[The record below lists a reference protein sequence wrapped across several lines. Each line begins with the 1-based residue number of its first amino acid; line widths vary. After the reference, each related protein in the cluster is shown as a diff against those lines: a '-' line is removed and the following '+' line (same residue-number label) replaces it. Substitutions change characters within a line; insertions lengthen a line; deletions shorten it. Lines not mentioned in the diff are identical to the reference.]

1 MIRAVIFDMDGLMYD
16 TEPLVEKCWR
26 LAARHSRLTMTP
38 QTLSALRSRNSADRE
53 NYLKSIFGD
62 RIDYKRLERVMY
74 KELHTILGDKG
85 LPLKPGLWELLV
97 YLKHNGYRMAV
108 QTTNTSDAARWYLD
122 SSGCTEFFDVV
133 VAGRAVQHGKPEPDI
148 YLKAAQQL
156 ELPPE
161 ECLVLEDSP
170 AGIIGAHRA
179 GCMSL
184 MIPDMDPPTR
194 GVSAL
199 SHGVVE
205 DLEQVITFLRETLCQ
220 PEQMWPAV
228 RNVVFDLGG
237 VLVDFDPVSYLRERF
252 TNKKLEDY
260 LYQNTFGNK
269 LWREMDAGLISRAEA
284 ERIMLD
290 KARKDGRIFEMRTVL
305 DEWASLLRTKEDTV
319 ALIRKLKA
327 NGAKVFYLSNIPKD
341 VFDLLSQREFMG
353 LFDGGV
359 ASYED
364 HLLKPEAAIYRHLL
378 DKYGLEAG
386 ATVFFDDTPAN
397 VEAACELGIIGR
409 HFHSA
414 ALAEKNLEGY
424 QVL

>member
-26 LAARHSRLTMTP
+26 KAARHSRMTMTP
-38 QTLSALRSRNSADRE
+38 QTLSALRSRDSADRE
-53 NYLKSIFGD
+53 AYLKSIFGD

-74 KELHTILGDKG
+74 KELHTIIGDKG

-97 YLKHNGYRMAV
+97 YLKRNGYKLAV
-108 QTTNTSDAARWYLD
+108 QTTNTMDAARWYLNI
-122 SSGCTEFFDVV
+122 SGCTEFFDVV
-133 VAGRAVQHGKPEPDI
+133 VAGRSVQHGKPEPDI
-148 YLKAAQQL
+148 YLKAVELL
-156 ELPPE
+156 ELEPA

-170 AGIIGAHRA
+170 SGIIGAHRA

-199 SHGVVE
+199 SQGIVE
-205 DLEQVITFLRETLCQ
+205 DMEQVIPFLRETLCQ
-220 PEQMWPAV
+220 PEQNWPAV
-228 RNVVFDLGG
+228 RSVVFDLGG
-237 VLVDFDPVSYLRERF
+237 VLVEFDPVSYLRRRF
-252 TNKKLEDY
+252 TNRELESY
-260 LYQNTFGNK
+260 LFQNTFGSE
-269 LWREMDAGLISRAEA
+269 LWKEIDAGTVTRAEA
-284 ERIMLD
+284 QEQILA
-290 KARKDGRIFEMRTVL
+290 KAKKDGFLFETRTVL
-305 DEWASLLRTKEDTV
+305 DEWWSMLKTKEDTV
-319 ALIRKLKA
+319 ALIRKLKEQ
-327 NGAKVFYLSNIPKD
+327 GIQVYYLSNIPQD
-341 VFDLLSQREFMG
+341 VYEELAAREFMQ

-359 ASYED
+359 ASYEEKV
-364 HLLKPEAAIYRHLL
+364 LKPQPEIYTRLL
-378 DKYGLEAG
+378 EKYGLDPA
-386 ATVFFDDTPAN
+386 ATIFFDDTSKN